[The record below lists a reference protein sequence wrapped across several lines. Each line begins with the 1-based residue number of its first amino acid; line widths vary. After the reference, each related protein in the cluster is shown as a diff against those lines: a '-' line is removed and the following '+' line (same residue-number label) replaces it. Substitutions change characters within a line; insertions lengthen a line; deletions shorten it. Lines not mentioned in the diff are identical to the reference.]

1 MEINRDNVLEICRK
15 SDIHPSKDYGQNF
28 LIEPDACER
37 IVDLLDI
44 QKDEKVL
51 EIGPGIGSVTHFLSL
66 YSNEIDAIDI
76 DNAMVSFLNLFYKEA
91 KNVKIIENDIRK
103 HDISPYQKIIGNLP
117 YNITTEII
125 VYLLTAKSIAERMV
139 LMCQLE
145 TFAHFFDVKGSEYGP
160 TSVLIHLLGNI
171 EKGFIVKRGCFYPVP
186 NVDSIVFKI
195 DIENKYDK
203 VEVLKAYKLSKS
215 LFLNRRKTILNNLG
229 NYLKDKEK
237 ALEYLT
243 KLNILPNLRPEQIAP
258 EKYLELSKLL
268 NVWVN
273 SFRNIQYRWTY
284 DLCKKLR

>member
-28 LIEPDACER
+28 LIEPDACKR

-66 YSNEIDAIDI
+66 YPNKVDAIDI

-125 VYLLTAKSIAERMV
+125 VYLLTAKSITKRMV

-145 TFAHFFDVKGSEYGP
+145 TFAHFFDVKGSEYGS

-203 VEVLKAYKLSKS
+203 EEVLKAYKLSKS

-268 NVWVN
+268 NV
-273 SFRNIQYRWTY
+273 
-284 DLCKKLR
+284 